1 MDAWKPKEDRGGDRE
16 LKPTPPLASSSSSCS
31 KRSRLPVQKRVVSVT
46 VGSKPLHAGEAFPP
60 SDSWSWRKYGQKPI
74 KGSPYPRSYYRC
86 SSCKGC
92 PARKQVECSR
102 LDPTKLIVTYSFD
115 HNHLCPLP
123 RNGHHH
129 QNRLPPPAPPPIME
143 PAPPAQSGFRPLES
157 TPEQEAKFPV
167 VIGKNEPLQLVDGG
181 RLPWFSDV
189 ASASTT
195 SAGSDE
201 LLYGSLHFGSD
212 AATGSMAEEREA
224 GLGEESLFAGLGEL
238 PEYSVVLRW
247 GLTSGHTG

>member
-1 MDAWKPKEDRGGDRE
+1 MY
-16 LKPTPPLASSSSSCS
+16 
-31 KRSRLPVQKRVVSVT
+31 SRLPVQKRVVSVT

-74 KGSPYPRSYYRC
+74 KGSPYPRCVLGFRVCERELWFLVRSWPCRSYYRC

-123 RNGHHH
+123 RNGRHH
-129 QNRLPPPAPPPIME
+129 QNRLPPPAPPPIEE

-157 TPEQEAKFPV
+157 TPEQEAKYPV
-167 VIGKNEPLQLVDGG
+167 VIGKNEPLQQVDGG

-212 AATGSMAEEREA
+212 AATGSMAGEREA

>member
-1 MDAWKPKEDRGGDRE
+1 MDAWKPEEDRGGDRE

-123 RNGHHH
+123 RNGSHH
-129 QNRLPPPAPPPIME
+129 QNRLPPPAPPPIEE

-157 TPEQEAKFPV
+157 TPEQEAKYPV
-167 VIGKNEPLQLVDGG
+167 VIGKNERCSWSTAAASHGSPTWLLLPLPRLAPTSCSTAPSISVATRPRDRWRRRG
-181 RLPWFSDV
+181 RLGWGRSRC
-189 ASASTT
+189 SRGWGSCRSTQWC
-195 SAGSDE
+195 SAGD
-201 LLYGSLHFGSD
+201 
-212 AATGSMAEEREA
+212 
-224 GLGEESLFAGLGEL
+224 
-238 PEYSVVLRW
+238 
-247 GLTSGHTG
+247 